1 MRKLS
6 KFYNT
11 KQLFIEEIVLYHLA
25 VNHGLNKNVSLLD
38 DVRHPGIP
46 PVLGFLQHIIRNAP
60 DSRLAKICCVELLA
74 DCIFC

>member
-1 MRKLS
+1 MRKFS
-6 KFYNT
+6 KFYDT
-11 KQLFIEEIVLYHLA
+11 KQLFIEEIVLYHLD
-25 VNHGLNKNVSLLD
+25 HGLNKNVSLLD

-46 PVLGFLQHIIRNAP
+46 LVLGFLQHIIRNSP